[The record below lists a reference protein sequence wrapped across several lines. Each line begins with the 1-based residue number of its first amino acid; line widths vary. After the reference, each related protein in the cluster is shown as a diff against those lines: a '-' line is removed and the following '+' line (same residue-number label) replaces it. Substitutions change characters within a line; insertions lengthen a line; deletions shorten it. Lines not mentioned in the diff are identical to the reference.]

1 VSRFI
6 PSLDDIT
13 AGRVRPETHVGF
25 EQTANID
32 LAGLEVPTLE
42 DEGELCDEVSALM
55 TAMNVQMG
63 PTRVD
68 NGQVIR
74 GLWLEVPLHRAARDA
89 SCPLLAAA

>member
-42 DEGELCDEVSALM
+42 DEGELCDEVLRSHDRHERPDGADAGRQRAGNPGSLVGSPPSPSSA
-55 TAMNVQMG
+55 
-63 PTRVD
+63 
-68 NGQVIR
+68 
-74 GLWLEVPLHRAARDA
+74 
-89 SCPLLAAA
+89 